1 MTKFIDLSDFK
12 EVDELCEKAIDGILV
27 NISGGKVMKVRW
39 NACYAAGGVLKT
51 KLVSQTSLDKIIKV
65 LIPVMESCPNYKVRI
80 NAALALASVQD
91 RLTFGS
97 LYSASALSVIKSL
110 EGAVTNV
117 EDSDEIQHRTDLID
131 QLCATYAYLI
141 TLATPDDISHLE
153 ASMSEYIDLIHET
166 IRSSLLRISPE
177 KATVFIEA
185 KRHSMSVT
193 KDGGRNCAIFPVT
206 VMDAIAM

>member
-1 MTKFIDLSDFK
+1 MTKFVDLSDFK

-27 NISGGKVMKVRW
+27 NISSGKVMKVRW

-51 KLVSQTSLDKIIKV
+51 NLLSQAAIDKIIKV

-91 RLTFGS
+91 RPTFGS
-97 LYSASALSVIKSL
+97 LYPASALSVIKSL
-110 EGAVTNV
+110 ESAVTNV

-141 TLATPDDISHLE
+141 TLAAQDDLSQLE
-153 ASMSEYIDLIHET
+153 GSLSEYIDLIHENV
-166 IRSSLLRISPE
+166 RSALLRISPE

-185 KRHSMSVT
+185 KHHSMSLRKEGKTCTV
-193 KDGGRNCAIFPVT
+193 FPVT
-206 VMDAIAM
+206 IDAITI